1 MKSWMIYGANGYT
14 GRIIINVAREL
25 GMSPIL
31 AGRNREQVVEL
42 ASQHNL
48 EYRLFDLSS
57 EETVCQNLS
66 DVNILL
72 NCAGPF
78 SATAEVMISCCLQTT
93 THYLDITGEIDV
105 FEHAR
110 SFDKKAKHS
119 NVVICP
125 GVGFDVVP
133 TDCLSSLL
141 KNELPSAIELALAFQ
156 AVASKLSPGTAK
168 TAVEGA
174 AKGGRVRKNGELLS
188 VPQAYAYR
196 DIDFG
201 KGLKSAVS
209 IAWGDVSTAYYTT
222 GIPNIMVFLPM
233 SVRGIKQLKKRRKYM
248 RFLRSS
254 FMQNFLK
261 RRIEKNIKGQP
272 DEERK
277 NSKMIIW
284 GEVVND
290 EGECV
295 TGRFETGNGYDVTA
309 VGAVEAVD
317 FLLNNDTAGGFYT
330 PSMLMGPEV
339 LKKLPGYTGV
349 VFEHKRKKDHHEN
362 P

>member
-25 GMSPIL
+25 GMLPIL
-31 AGRNREQVVEL
+31 AGRNREQIVEL
-42 ASQHNL
+42 ASQHSL
-48 EYRLFDLSS
+48 EYRHFDLSS

-66 DVNILL
+66 DVDILL

-78 SATAEVMISCCLQTT
+78 SATAEVMISCCLQAT

-110 SFDKKAKHS
+110 SLDEEAKNS

-141 KNELPSAIELALAFQ
+141 KNELPSAVELSLAFQ

-174 AKGGRVRKNGELLS
+174 AKGGRVRKNGKLLS

-233 SVRGIKQLKKRRKYM
+233 STRGIKQLKKRRKYM
-248 RFLRSS
+248 RILRSS

-272 DEERK
+272 DKERK
-277 NSKMIIW
+277 KSKMIIW

-290 EGECV
+290 EGENV

-317 FLLNNDTAGGFYT
+317 YLSNNDAAGGF
-330 PSMLMGPEV
+330 SH
-339 LKKLPGYTGV
+339 LPC
-349 VFEHKRKKDHHEN
+349 
-362 P
+362 